1 MLEMNHMPEKSG
13 RKPSLSEDDQREMD
27 AAAMV
32 LEPFLDIRHDM
43 PLRYAHSFLMVAREE
58 GLGVNEYAQKA
69 GVSASVMSR
78 HLLDIGDR
86 DRNMR
91 PGFGLVTKEQ
101 DKFELRKFRV
111 YLTPLGR
118 QLAEKI
124 SRVMRLGRGAGRH

>member
-13 RKPSLSEDDQREMD
+13 PKPSLSKDDQREMD

-43 PLRYAHSFLMVAREE
+43 PLRYAHSFLMVAGEE
-58 GLGVNEYAQKA
+58 GLGVNEYAKKA

-86 DRNMR
+86 DRNMK
-91 PGFGLVTKEQ
+91 PGFKLVFKVQ
-101 DKFELRKFRV
+101 DPFELRKYRV

-118 QLAEKI
+118 QLAERI
-124 SRVMRLGRGAGRH
+124 VRVMRLGRAAGRH